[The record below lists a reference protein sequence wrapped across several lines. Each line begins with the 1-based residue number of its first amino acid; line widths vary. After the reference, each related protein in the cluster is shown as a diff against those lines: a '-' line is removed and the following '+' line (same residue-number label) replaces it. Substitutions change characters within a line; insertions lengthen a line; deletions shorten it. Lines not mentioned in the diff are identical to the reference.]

1 MAVAGQ
7 RVEGLGG
14 AASGPSGGGPVA
26 GAPAGS
32 GGTPG
37 RSAARPQAGT
47 AAGRGAGTPASV
59 FAKRWTAVAVA
70 LTLLVVV
77 LALVLHGG
85 RPALYWQGEPL
96 ANAPQ
101 VISRAERAMEAVAK
115 ADEGVVSGRSRC
127 YFLLANAAT
136 HDVESELRCGPVL
149 LPWSRASAP
158 WLAYRLSAVPARR
171 GSVAGEERLSVALSP
186 APSSTVALFGSQVLR
201 QPDGSAGPTGAAK
214 LSPPVVPRQR
224 AGWGGVLVAPP
235 DGLAA
240 APVGD
245 VIGDWGATYRL
256 VAYGKEAWLD
266 ARLDRGA
273 LRKAFNPRSS
283 PYATTRAAIERGLP
297 PAKLLLAPKG
307 DVFAVAELAVSP
319 GEAAG
324 AVPAQ
329 ANGTA
334 GASSDRPELEVL
346 GARRA
351 IILPSSATGSAS
363 GSLTVAAAVP
373 AHAKAELVVSDKGLS
388 QQVSLA
394 TGALSP
400 GPAVLTRVSAAE
412 QLSAQATLGK
422 VGVRLL
428 DASLVWFAGSDGGTV
443 PPSYDL
449 AYLQV
454 LAATKPPFASLPV
467 SDFTL
472 VMPGG
477 EVVGAQALPD
487 SDRQV
492 LAVGFLVP
500 ASFSDGTVVVATG
513 RASLSAPVHLP

>member
-1 MAVAGQ
+1 MAGQ

-14 AASGPSGGGPVA
+14 AATGPPGGGPVA
-26 GAPAGS
+26 GAPAGA
-32 GGTPG
+32 GGTSG
-37 RSAARPQAGT
+37 AARSRAGT
-47 AAGRGAGTPASV
+47 AARRGAGTPASV
-59 FAKRWTAVAVA
+59 FAKRWTAVTVA
-70 LTLLVVV
+70 LALLVVV
-77 LALVLHGG
+77 LALALHGG
-85 RPALYWQGEPL
+85 RSALYWQGEPL
-96 ANAPQ
+96 ANVAQ
-101 VISRAERAMEAVAK
+101 VISRAETAMEAVAK

-149 LPWSRASAP
+149 LPWSQASAP

-171 GSVAGEERLSVALSP
+171 GPVAREEKLSVALSP
-186 APSSTVALFGSQVLR
+186 APSSTVALSGSQVLR
-201 QPDGSAGPTGAAK
+201 RPDGSAGPAGAAN

-235 DGLAA
+235 DGLVA

-273 LRKAFNPRSS
+273 LREAFNPRSS
-283 PYATTRAAIERGLP
+283 PYATTRAGMERGLP
-297 PAKLLLAPKG
+297 LAKLLLPPRG

-334 GASSDRPELEVL
+334 GASADRPELKVL

-351 IILPSSATGSAS
+351 IMFPSSATGAAS
-363 GSLTVAAAVP
+363 SSLTVAAAVP
-373 AHAKAELVVSDKGLS
+373 ARAKAELVVSDKGLP

-449 AYLQV
+449 AYLQI
-454 LAATKPPFASLPV
+454 LAATKPSFASLPV

-477 EVVGAQALPD
+477 EVVGAQELPD
-487 SDRQV
+487 SDRQA

-500 ASFSDGTVVVATG
+500 ASFSDGTVVVASG
-513 RASLSAPVHLP
+513 GASLSAPVHLP

>member
-14 AASGPSGGGPVA
+14 TGTGPSGGGTVA
-26 GAPAGS
+26 GAPAG
-32 GGTPG
+32 GGGASG
-37 RSAARPQAGT
+37 RSAGRPQAEM
-47 AAGRGAGTPASV
+47 AARRGAGTPASV
-59 FAKRWTAVAVA
+59 FAKRWTAVTVA
-70 LTLLVVV
+70 LALLVVV

-96 ANAPQ
+96 ANARQ
-101 VISRAERAMEAVAK
+101 VLARAETAMEAVAK
-115 ADEGVVSGRSRC
+115 ADEGVVSGQSRC

-158 WLAYRLSAVPARR
+158 WLAYRLSAAPARR
-171 GSVAGEERLSVALSP
+171 GLLAREEELSVALSP
-186 APSSTVALFGSQVLR
+186 APSSTVALSGSQVLR
-201 QPDGSAGPTGAAK
+201 RPDGSSGPAAAAS
-214 LSPPVVPRQR
+214 LAPPVVPRQR

-235 DGLAA
+235 DGLVA
-240 APVGD
+240 APVSD

-273 LRKAFNPRSS
+273 LREAFDPRSS
-283 PYATTRAAIERGLP
+283 PYATTRAGAERGLP
-297 PAKLLLAPKG
+297 LARLLLPPRG

-334 GASSDRPELEVL
+334 GASADRPELEVL

-351 IILPSSATGSAS
+351 IIFPTSATGTAS
-363 GSLTVAAAVP
+363 SSLTVAAAVP
-373 AHAKAELVVSDKGLS
+373 ARANAELVVLDKGLS
-388 QQVSLA
+388 QEVSLA

-454 LAATKPPFASLPV
+454 LAATKPSLASLPV

-500 ASFSDGTVVVATG
+500 ASFSDGTVVVASG